1 MESPEQFW
9 AAAVVAAFLVGS
21 SKGGLP
27 MVAMLSVP
35 VMSLVMSPMLGAAL
49 LLPVYIIS
57 DVYGMYIYRRSFS
70 PRNLAILIPAAGL
83 GILAGYLVAD
93 AIDDDAVRILIG
105 VVGLSFLAMRLVA
118 RIGGGSAKPQ
128 SADIPR
134 GVFWGA
140 ISGFTSFVS
149 HAGGPAFQ
157 VYALPQQMPKMM
169 FAGTST
175 ILFAVINL
183 MKVPPY
189 VALGLI
195 TWGDAGVV
203 AALAPV
209 AVFGAWLGYRITRII
224 PERVF
229 FLLVEIALFAISV
242 NLIRVG
248 LSGG

>member
-1 MESPEQFW
+1 MNSPEQFW
-9 AAAVVAAFLVGS
+9 AAAVVAAFLVGC

-49 LLPVYIIS
+49 LLPVYLIS
-57 DVYGMYIYRRSFS
+57 DVYGIFIYRKSFS
-70 PRNLAILIPAAGL
+70 PRNLAILIPAAAL

-105 VVGLSFLAMRLVA
+105 IVGLSFLAMRLRSRLA
-118 RIGGGSAKPQ
+118 GRPQ
-128 SADIPR
+128 PRSADVPR
-134 GVFWGA
+134 GVFWGSV
-140 ISGFTSFVS
+140 SGFTSFVS

-157 VYALPQQMPKMM
+157 VYALPQQMPKLM

-189 VALGLI
+189 VALGLMD
-195 TWGDAGVV
+195 WGDAGIV
-203 AALAPV
+203 AVLAPV

-229 FLLVEIALFAISV
+229 FFLVEIALFAISV

-248 LSGG
+248 LTGA